1 MKFSVEETDT
11 RLTDFVVPCV
21 YQKCFQVLRLLF
33 CFLTSPLSLSPVP
46 ERHRNDAALIS
57 RYVISFLYHQSSN

>member
-21 YQKCFQVLRLLF
+21 YQKCFQEVRLLF
-33 CFLTSPLSLSPVP
+33 CFLTSPLSLSPEP
-46 ERHRNDAALIS
+46 QRHRNHAALIS
-57 RYVISFLYHQSSN
+57 RYVVPLLYHQSSN